1 MVAWAPLVP
10 ATIAAV
16 AVVDTVA
23 VEVDNMAAAVGAVLA
38 IVDNQSPVAAADN
51 TLAPV
56 LVVPTLAEMA
66 AEADSQFVV
75 EHYQAAAIVPIGR
88 PTVVAGIET

>member
-1 MVAWAPLVP
+1 
-10 ATIAAV
+10 
-16 AVVDTVA
+16 
-23 VEVDNMAAAVGAVLA
+23 
-38 IVDNQSPVAAADN
+38 
-51 TLAPV
+51 V